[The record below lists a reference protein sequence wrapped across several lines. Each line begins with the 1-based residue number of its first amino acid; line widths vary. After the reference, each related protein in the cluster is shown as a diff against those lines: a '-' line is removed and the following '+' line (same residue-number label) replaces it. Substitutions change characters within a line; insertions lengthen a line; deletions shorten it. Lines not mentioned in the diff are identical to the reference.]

1 MVHDEMAKR
10 RGFRS
15 CRKAGMRNKGHGIT
29 SQSHRKTA
37 DSRKQHVRAA
47 CITRL
52 VLMGG
57 EEEVVRLFLL
67 TAFPVMSSPL
77 TPFPTLLTFMTIITQ
92 HLDCCR
98 QNTAITLPS
107 LPSKHRPCQPSQVP
121 GSNSSLPALSHG
133 LTVTATERSPSGV
146 ESRIAVSLSLS
157 LLLQRRRLYHYRH
170 PSSNPSTIT
179 TTLPACCWSARDRF
193 AFSFSSILFLDTHEC
208 SLSPPRSPTTWT
220 FACSSKQI
228 PLPLPLL
235 PCQHN
240 QQWRSLQPLHSNN
253 NNNLLHN
260 FLSDNHANG
269 FRHYQLASSLP

>member
-1 MVHDEMAKR
+1 MAKR

-146 ESRIAVSLSLS
+146 ESRIAVSLSLFS
-157 LLLQRRRLYHYRH
+157 RKGGGCTITDIRRQTPVLLLPPSQPAAGQPATGSRFLSHQSSSSTHTNVPFHH
-170 PSSNPSTIT
+170 PTHLLHGHLHVAVNKSRSLSLSCPVNTTNNGGRYSPSTAT
-179 TTLPACCWSARDRF
+179 TT
-193 AFSFSSILFLDTHEC
+193 
-208 SLSPPRSPTTWT
+208 TTFFTT
-220 FACSSKQI
+220 F
-228 PLPLPLL
+228 
-235 PCQHN
+235 
-240 QQWRSLQPLHSNN
+240 
-253 NNNLLHN
+253 
-260 FLSDNHANG
+260 
-269 FRHYQLASSLP
+269 FRTTTPMGSVITN